1 MNNLFRGTLSAVLQ
15 GIGWSVA
22 GHRMDDRYGHLRVC
36 LCCIPRAYLAGSD
49 TYSPRHNFPTLAEST
64 LRQSAMGAD
73 PKTDMGSGTEEVWIH
88 AREHD
93 RHRGTRSQTDQC
105 RGFRA

>member
-1 MNNLFRGTLSAVLQ
+1 MNNPLPRNAER
-15 GIGWSVA
+15 SVA

-64 LRQSAMGAD
+64 LRQSAMRAD
-73 PKTDMGSGTEEVWIH
+73 PKTDMGSGTEEVRIWEAVRKRYGYTH
-88 AREHD
+88 ASMTAIEAPGRK
-93 RHRGTRSQTDQC
+93 T
-105 RGFRA
+105 